1 MNSLRHVFWRGAMA
15 LSFLTLGIGSGFG
28 FREVPV
34 QASNDGPAC
43 DAPALR
49 VLAPAGIDKHAT
61 DGSGTGPARIDA
73 LRDVAL
79 ELRTQGT
86 TRRG

>member
-15 LSFLTLGIGSGFG
+15 LSLLTLGVGSGFG

-34 QASNDGPAC
+34 QASSEGPAC

-49 VLAPAGIDKHAT
+49 AFGPAGLERT
-61 DGSGTGPARIDA
+61 EIDA
-73 LRDVAL
+73 ARAVAL
-79 ELRTQGT
+79 QLRTQGGA
-86 TRRG
+86 RRG

>member
-28 FREVPV
+28 FREMPV
-34 QASNDGPAC
+34 QASHDGPAC

-49 VLAPAGIDKHAT
+49 TLAPAGFDRHAA
-61 DGSGTGPARIDA
+61 DSAGIEPGGIDA
-73 LRDVAL
+73 MRDVAL
-79 ELRTQGT
+79 QPRAQGAA
-86 TRRG
+86 RRG

>member
-34 QASNDGPAC
+34 QANGTGPAC
-43 DAPALR
+43 DAPASR
-49 VLAPAGIDKHAT
+49 VLAPAAF
-61 DGSGTGPARIDA
+61 
-73 LRDVAL
+73 DVAGFDTAGVDRVHADTARAVAL
-79 ELRTQGT
+79 QLRTQGRA
-86 TRRG
+86 RRG